1 MNFIFKLLLLDLILV
16 KFYIKLLSLISILYI
31 KIGIGLLMIVL
42 NNQEVELINILLKTI
57 NLVFILWYFLL

>member
-1 MNFIFKLLLLDLILV
+1 MNFIFKLLLLDLILIEL
-16 KFYIKLLSLISILYI
+16 YIKLLSLISILYI

-57 NLVFILWYFLL
+57 NLVFIL